1 MATTTAN
8 LRLTKPLGAE
18 RYDINV
24 FNNNADL
31 IDAGFHATT
40 GHDHSGRAGEGP
52 QLTEAALAAGA
63 VTTAKLAP
71 DTFHAEQF
79 HNALPNGD
87 FESWS
92 AGGTAAPDGWALAR
106 QCGPGRARDLRR
118 QARAL
123 RGLADAA
130 GRRLRSSPRP
140 GRRPGWADLP
150 ARAYVHPGRL
160 GLRDRSQSSSAGTGR
175 RRNHVHLGLSLRK
188 FGLGVADRDDR
199 GG

>member
-31 IDAGFHATT
+31 IDAGFHAAS

-52 QLTEAALAAGA
+52 QLTDAALAEGA
-63 VTTAKLAP
+63 VTTAKLAL

-92 AGGTAAPDGWALAR
+92 AGGFGGA
-106 QCGPGRARDLRR
+106 GRLVAGGRRGRGGARDLSR
-118 QARAL
+118 QTRTL
-123 RGLADAA
+123 CGGTDAA
-130 GRRLRSSPRP
+130 GAPIATCAAAWKPIWAVWPTCGAARSPWAAGSTRRSPTEH
-140 GRRPGWADLP
+140 GWNWAT
-150 ARAYVHPGRL
+150 V
-160 GLRDRSQSSSAGTGR
+160 
-175 RRNHVHLGLSLRK
+175 
-188 FGLGVADRDDR
+188 
-199 GG
+199 

>member
-31 IDAGFHATT
+31 IDAGFHAAS

-52 QLTEAALAAGA
+52 QLTDAALAEGA
-63 VTTAKLAP
+63 VTTAKLAL

-92 AGGTAAPDGWALAR
+92 AGADW
-106 QCGPGRARDLRR
+106 RR
-118 QARAL
+118 RT
-123 RGLADAA
+123 A
-130 GRRLRSSPRP
+130 GRWRGAGPRS
-140 GRRPGWADLP
+140 P
-150 ARAYVHPGRL
+150 ARPAW
-160 GLRDRSQSSSAGTGR
+160 SSTDAMR
-175 RRNHVHLGLSLRK
+175 RH
-188 FGLGVADRDDR
+188 
-199 GG
+199 

>member
-31 IDAGFHATT
+31 IDAGFHAAS

-52 QLTEAALAAGA
+52 QLTDAALAEGA
-63 VTTAKLAP
+63 VTTAKLAL

-92 AGGTAAPDGWALAR
+92 AGGIGGA
-106 QCGPGRARDLRR
+106 GRLVAGGRRGRGGARDLSR
-118 QARAL
+118 QTRAL
-123 RGLADAA
+123 FGGVDAA
-130 GRRLRSSPRP
+130 GRGLRAAPRP
-140 GRRPGWADLP
+140 GRRSGRPDLP
-150 ARAYVHPGRL
+150 AGPQVHAGRL
-160 GLRDRSQSSSAGTGR
+160 GVRVGSPTGR
-175 RRNHVHLGLSLRK
+175 GWNWATASPRPLPPITRAARPGS
-188 FGLGVADRDDR
+188 G
-199 GG
+199 